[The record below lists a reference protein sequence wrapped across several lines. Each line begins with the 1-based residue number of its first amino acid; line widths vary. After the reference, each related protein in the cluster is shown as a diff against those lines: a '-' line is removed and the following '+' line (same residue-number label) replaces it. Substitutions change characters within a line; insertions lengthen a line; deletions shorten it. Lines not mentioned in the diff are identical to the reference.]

1 MASNFNT
8 LEATDN
14 AVREGV
20 LLLKDAVLS
29 YASIHGLNDTEIHKR
44 LIGLGA
50 EISRQTVNRTTSK
63 LRKEGKLEER
73 APSRSPEARWKRAER
88 ERLTNAQNEQMSGPV
103 LEALRQQVKSA
114 TKRPAVKAAEC
125 EVMDESIFEPPEPK
139 RIKVVVTKMSAEEL
153 NQARKESADNAI
165 STGHEYGQ
173 QLIIARDAL
182 ADLKAKVKSISL
194 YRGTR
199 FLEEVR
205 ESNPLAAQDS
215 QLLRECANLIIEIGA
230 MTSSSNGPE
239 VLSTAE

>member
-8 LEATDN
+8 IEATDN

-29 YASIHGLNDTEIHKR
+29 YAGIHGLNDTEIHKR

-73 APSRSPEARWKRAER
+73 APSQNYDAIRMRGKR
-88 ERLTNAQNEQMSGPV
+88 TNAQNEQMFGSV
-103 LEALRQQVKSA
+103 SEVLRQQVKSA
-114 TKRPAVKAAEC
+114 TKRPAAKAAEC
-125 EVMDESIFEPPEPK
+125 EVMDESIFEAPEPK
-139 RIKVVVTKMSAEEL
+139 KLKVVVTKLSPEEL
-153 NQARKESADNAI
+153 DQARKESAENAI

-173 QLIIARDAL
+173 QLVAARDAL

-205 ESNPLAAQDS
+205 ESNSLAAQDS
-215 QLLRECANLIIEIGA
+215 QILRECANLIIEIGA

-239 VLSTAE
+239 VIPTAK